1 MNEMKYLSG
10 FVLILFS
17 VMGCSSI
24 GSLKDP
30 EYAPSEA
37 VIPEPKT
44 TIDGAIYDPTY
55 NLFLFEDVKARRVG
69 DLITIVLQESINA
82 SKSAS
87 TEADKD
93 SNIDLPTP
101 TIFGQDDRLNELVND
116 FETTREFEGEGETTQ
131 ENSIEGNITVMVHQ
145 VYPNGYLLVKG
156 EKLIELNEG
165 SEIVRISGIVR
176 PTDVTTDNTVLSNQ
190 VANAQITY
198 KGKGIVSDSSK
209 PGWLTKFFYKAIWP
223 L

>member
-1 MNEMKYLSG
+1 MRYI
-10 FVLILFS
+10 FVIFILCWF
-17 VMGCSSI
+17 VTGCSSV
-24 GSLKDP
+24 GGLKDP

-37 VIPEPKT
+37 MIPETKT
-44 TIDGAIYDPTY
+44 VVDGAIYDSSS

-69 DLITIVLQESINA
+69 DLITVILEESINA

-87 TEADKD
+87 TEADKE
-93 SNIDLPTP
+93 STIDIPTP
-101 TIFGQDDRLNELVND
+101 TLFGKDNRLNEIVND
-116 FETTREFEGEGETTQ
+116 IESTHEFEGEGESTQ

-165 SEIVRISGIVR
+165 SEVVRISGIVR

-209 PGWLTKFFYKAIWP
+209 PGWLTKFFFSAIFP
-223 L
+223 Y

>member
-1 MNEMKYLSG
+1 MKCN
-10 FVLILFS
+10 FTILIFCLFATA
-17 VMGCSSI
+17 CSTV

-30 EYAPSEA
+30 DYAPSEA
-37 VIPEPKT
+37 VIPEAKET
-44 TIDGAIYDPTY
+44 VDGAIYDPSY

-69 DLITIVLQESINA
+69 DLITIVLEESINA

-93 SNIDLPTP
+93 SSIDLPNP
-101 TIFGQDDRLNELVND
+101 TLFGKDNRLNEIVND
-116 FETTREFEGEGETTQ
+116 IDSTREFEGEGETTQ
-131 ENSIEGNITVMVHQ
+131 ENSIEGNITVMVHK
-145 VYPNGYLLVKG
+145 VYPNGNLLVMG

-165 SEIVRISGIVR
+165 SEIVRVSGIVR

-209 PGWLTKFFYKAIWP
+209 AGWLTRFFYSAIWP
-223 L
+223 Y

>member
-1 MNEMKYLSG
+1 MKYI
-10 FVLILFS
+10 FVILFLIS
-17 VMGCSSI
+17 IASGCSSV
-24 GSLKDP
+24 GSLKNP
-30 EYAPSEA
+30 EYAPSDA
-37 VIPEPKT
+37 MIPEAKT
-44 TIDGAIYDPTY
+44 TVDGAIYDASS

-69 DLITIVLQESINA
+69 DLITVVLEESINA

-87 TEADKD
+87 TEADKE
-93 SNIDLPTP
+93 STIGLPAP
-101 TIFGQDDRLNELVND
+101 TLFGKDNRLNEIVND
-116 FETTREFEGEGETTQ
+116 IESSHEFNGEGETTQ

-165 SEIVRISGIVR
+165 SEVVRISGIVR

-198 KGKGIVSDSSK
+198 KGKGIVSDRSTA
-209 PGWLTKFFYKAIWP
+209 GWLTKFFFSAVWP
-223 L
+223 Y

>member
-1 MNEMKYLSG
+1 MM
-10 FVLILFS
+10 
-17 VMGCSSI
+17 
-24 GSLKDP
+24 
-30 EYAPSEA
+30 
-37 VIPEPKT
+37 PEPKT
-44 TIDGAIYDPTY
+44 TVDGAIYDTSS

-69 DLITIVLQESINA
+69 DLITVVLEESINA

-93 SNIDLPTP
+93 SSVDLPAP
-101 TIFGQDDRLNELVND
+101 TLFGKDGPLDALVNSID
-116 FETTREFEGEGETTQ
+116 SAQEFNGEGETTQ

-165 SEIVRISGIVR
+165 SEVVRISGIVR
-176 PTDVTTDNTVLSNQ
+176 PVDVTTDNTVLSNQ

-198 KGKGIVSDSSK
+198 KGKGIVTDSSK
-209 PGWLTKFFYKAIWP
+209 PGWLTKFFFSALWP
-223 L
+223 Y

>member
-1 MNEMKYLSG
+1 MKYVLLA
-10 FVLILFS
+10 FVICFITS
-17 VMGCSSI
+17 ACSSI
-24 GSLKDP
+24 GGLKDP

-37 VIPEPKT
+37 VIPEAKS
-44 TIDGAIYDPTY
+44 TIDGAIYDPSY

-69 DLITIVLQESINA
+69 DLITIVLEESINA

-93 SNIDLPTP
+93 TTIELPTP
-101 TIFGQDDRLNELVND
+101 TLFGKNNRLNEIVND
-116 FETTREFEGEGETTQ
+116 IESTREFEGEGESTQ
-131 ENSIEGNITVMVHQ
+131 ENSIQGNITVMVHQ

-209 PGWLTKFFYKAIWP
+209 PGWLTKFFYTAIWP
-223 L
+223 Y

>member
-1 MNEMKYLSG
+1 MCWLTA
-10 FVLILFS
+10 
-17 VMGCSSI
+17 GCSSI
-24 GSLKDP
+24 GGLKDP

-37 VIPEPKT
+37 MIPETKT
-44 TIDGAIYDPTY
+44 TVDGAIYDSST

-69 DLITIVLQESINA
+69 DLITVVLEESINA

-87 TEADKD
+87 TEADKE
-93 SNIDLPTP
+93 STIEIPTP
-101 TIFGQDDRLNELVND
+101 TLFGKDNRLNEIVND
-116 FETTREFEGEGETTQ
+116 IESTYEFEGEGESTQ

-165 SEIVRISGIVR
+165 SEVVRISGIIR

-209 PGWLTKFFYKAIWP
+209 PGWLTRFFFSAIFP
-223 L
+223 Y

>member
-1 MNEMKYLSG
+1 MKYLL
-10 FVLILFS
+10 LILIIILLS
-17 VMGCSSI
+17 TGCSTV
-24 GSLKDP
+24 GGLKDP

-37 VIPEPKT
+37 MIPEAKT
-44 TIDGAIYDPTY
+44 AIDGAIYDPTY

-69 DLITIVLQESINA
+69 DLITVVLEESINA
-82 SKSAS
+82 SKSAN

-93 SNIDLPTP
+93 STIDIPAPTL
-101 TIFGQDDRLNELVND
+101 FGKDNRLNEIVNNIAS
-116 FETTREFEGEGETTQ
+116 TREFKGEGESTQ
-131 ENSIEGNITVMVHQ
+131 ENSITGNITVMVHQ
-145 VYPNGYLLVKG
+145 VYANGYLLVKG

-176 PTDVTTDNTVLSNQ
+176 PSDVTTDNTVLSNQ

-209 PGWLTKFFYKAIWP
+209 PGWLTKFFYSAIWP
-223 L
+223 Y

>member
-1 MNEMKYLSG
+1 MKKNI
-10 FVLILFS
+10 ILLFIS
-17 VMGCSSI
+17 LFATACSSM

-30 EYAPSEA
+30 DYAPSEA
-37 VIPEPKT
+37 VIPEAKS
-44 TIDGAIYDPTY
+44 TIDGAIYDPSS

-69 DLITIVLQESINA
+69 DLITIVLEESINA

-93 SNIDLPTP
+93 SSIDLPNP
-101 TIFGQDDRLNELVND
+101 TIFGADNRLNELVND
-116 FETTREFEGEGETTQ
+116 IDTTREFEGEGETTQ
-131 ENSIEGNITVMVHQ
+131 ENSIQGNITVMVHQ

-209 PGWLTKFFYKAIWP
+209 AGWLTKFFYTAVWP
-223 L
+223 F

>member
-1 MNEMKYLSG
+1 MKYIII
-10 FVLILFS
+10 ILAFCWFAS
-17 VMGCSSI
+17 GCSSL

-37 VIPEPKT
+37 MIPEAKT
-44 TIDGAIYDPTY
+44 AVDGAIYDPSS

-69 DLITIVLQESINA
+69 DLITIVLDESINA

-93 SNIDLPTP
+93 TTIDIPTP
-101 TIFGQDDRLNELVND
+101 TLYGKDNPINELVND
-116 FETTREFEGEGETTQ
+116 IEATREFEGEGESTQ

-165 SEIVRISGIVR
+165 SEVVRISGIVR

-209 PGWLTKFFYKAIWP
+209 AGWLTRFFYSAIWP
-223 L
+223 Y